1 MSSSLLIILLVVV
14 WLLVLLPMVVNT
26 KEPIRRTSAAFSA
39 TRVLHRG
46 DDQQLKPRRRI
57 FPRPMNDDE
66 TDSAEAATVET
77 ATEETPAPAEK
88 SRRRSARK
96 HAKRLTVD
104 PAVISADST
113 TRNDTVESSE
123 RTSTMAAKTSPEV
136 IQATLPFADDVF
148 GPDARAVVSDAPT
161 EEIIITPELL
171 QESLDNYEAELDTAH
186 VMDAEI
192 VPDAAATETL
202 EAETASESVADTD
215 PVEVA
220 VEADATPVDSTVTE
234 DTDATE
240 MDAETE
246 EVSADDEIEDTE
258 EVEDAEDG
266 VDGMVDDHE
275 EEREDDLDASAD
287 FDADVDPDVDIAET
301 EFVADN
307 TDDADA
313 AATGT
318 SPVSRLSGTLAAK
331 ISGFTKKDRNI
342 PEPAPQLTLT
352 ADDIAEA
359 ERRRGRGGYDP
370 VAAEAAAQK
379 RYKRRRVIFLVL
391 AVLLIPMIAAAAVL
405 GGLVWIAPA
414 AWCGVIAFYLA
425 ALRSQVRLEKELR
438 QRRLAQMRRAR
449 AQRAEYGYREEEE
462 TPAPSF
468 HGQYSLVD
476 VDDGDPLFDH
486 LETRPFMEEYM
497 ATHAEEFSYDDG
509 GYLRDRFGRVRINA
523 SRYPDAAVRREP
535 DYAYDE
541 AEAAYQYDD
550 PYAVGDYTGGR
561 SVDYWNACEAA
572 DNVVRFDLSRRGG
585 YRDVG

>member
-113 TRNDTVESSE
+113 TSNDTVESSE

-192 VPDAAATETL
+192 VPDAETTVTV
-202 EAETASESVADTD
+202 EAESTDTEKTDLTADINAGIDTLR
-215 PVEVA
+215 
-220 VEADATPVDSTVTE
+220 
-234 DTDATE
+234 
-240 MDAETE
+240 
-246 EVSADDEIEDTE
+246 DTE
-258 EVEDAEDG
+258 EVEAQAESENVETVDPVDVDAEEDVTLADNTAIEDVPDAEELMDTG
-266 VDGMVDDHE
+266 DDADDTIDDHVD
-275 EEREDDLDASAD
+275 EREDDL
-287 FDADVDPDVDIAET
+287 DVDIAET
-301 EFVADN
+301 EFAADN
-307 TDDADA
+307 TDDVDSA
-313 AATGT
+313 AADT

-449 AQRAEYGYREEEE
+449 AQRAKYGHREEEE
-462 TPAPSF
+462 TAAPSF

-497 ATHAEEFSYDDG
+497 TTHAEELSYDDG

-523 SRYPDAAVRREP
+523 SRYPDATAHREP
-535 DYAYDE
+535 EYTYDD

-550 PYAVGDYTGGR
+550 PYTVGDYSGGR
-561 SVDYWNACEAA
+561 SVDYWDAREAA

>member
-1 MSSSLLIILLVVV
+1 MASSLLIILLVVV

-46 DDQQLKPRRRI
+46 DDRQLKPRRRI
-57 FPRPMNDDE
+57 TPRPIDDE
-66 TDSAEAATVET
+66 ET
-77 ATEETPAPAEK
+77 AAVQTLGPVEK
-88 SRRRSARK
+88 TRRRSARK

-113 TRNDTVESSE
+113 PTNDPVESSE

-136 IQATLPFADDVF
+136 IQATLPFADDIF
-148 GPDARAVVSDAPT
+148 GPDAHAVVSDAPT
-161 EEIIITPELL
+161 EEIVITPELL
-171 QESLDNYEAELDTAH
+171 QESLDNYEAEIDTTT

-192 VPDAAATETL
+192 VPDAAATKIVETENSDTEKTDL
-202 EAETASESVADTD
+202 AANTNTDSDTSVDAEEDETQSEAAVATD
-215 PVEVA
+215 PVDG
-220 VEADATPVDSTVTE
+220 DAEEDENAADST
-234 DTDATE
+234 ATE
-240 MDAETE
+240 ETAAIKE
-246 EVSADDEIEDTE
+246 IADT
-258 EVEDAEDG
+258 EDG
-266 VDGMVDDHE
+266 VDDVVDDYTD
-275 EEREDDLDASAD
+275 EREDDLDA
-287 FDADVDPDVDIAET
+287 DIAET
-301 EFVADN
+301 EFADDN
-307 TDDADA
+307 SDDVDSA
-313 AATGT
+313 ASGT
-318 SPVSRLSGTLAAK
+318 SPVSCLSGTLAAK

-352 ADDIAEA
+352 ADDIAEV

-438 QRRLAQMRRAR
+438 QRRLTQMRRAR

-462 TPAPSF
+462 TPALSF

-476 VDDGDPLFDH
+476 VDDGDPLFDN

-497 ATHAEEFSYDDG
+497 AAHAAEFSYDDG

-523 SRYPDAAVRREP
+523 SRYPDSTTHRESE
-535 DYAYDE
+535 YTYDE
-541 AEAAYQYDD
+541 AAAGYQYDD
-550 PYAVGDYTGGR
+550 PYAVGDYSGGR
-561 SVDYWNACEAA
+561 SMDYWNACEAA